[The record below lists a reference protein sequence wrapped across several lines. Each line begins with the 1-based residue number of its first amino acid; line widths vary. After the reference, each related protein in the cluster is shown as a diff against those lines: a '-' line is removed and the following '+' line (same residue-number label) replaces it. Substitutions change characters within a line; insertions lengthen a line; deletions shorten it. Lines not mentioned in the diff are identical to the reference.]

1 METAVTHEAITIP
14 HEVLLGSRKDME
26 DIIEAVAKVRKNRD
40 ILKETG
46 R

>member
-1 METAVTHEAITIP
+1 VETAVTHEAITIP
-14 HEVLLGSRKDME
+14 HEVLSGSGNDME
-26 DIIEAVAKVRKNRD
+26 DIIEAVAKVRKNRG